1 MRKQDRPCAGPHADH
16 IMTINAKLLTAAAAA
31 FIGAAVLTGCNEAPA
46 PEPAPEP
53 AAQTQPAP
61 AQSQPAQE
69 AQAPQAEQ
77 AQPAA
82 PEQAPEQAP
91 AADAKK

>member
-46 PEPAPEP
+46 PEPA
-53 AAQTQPAP
+53 AQTQPAP

-69 AQAPQAEQ
+69 AQAEQPQQ